1 MNTINIKGVGLLN
14 EGQILNLIG
23 NARRMRA
30 ENKALKEEI
39 NTLKEVSL

>member
-1 MNTINIKGVGLLN
+1 MNTINVKGIGLLTEN
-14 EGQILNLIG
+14 QISNLVN

-30 ENKALKEEI
+30 ENQALKEEI